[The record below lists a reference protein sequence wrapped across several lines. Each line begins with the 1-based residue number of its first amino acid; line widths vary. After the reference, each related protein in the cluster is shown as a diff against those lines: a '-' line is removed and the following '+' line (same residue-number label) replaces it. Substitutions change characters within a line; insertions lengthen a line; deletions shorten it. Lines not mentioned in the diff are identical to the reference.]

1 MLTAGAGCRKMYI
14 SYIFYAR
21 AAIGITGIAELP
33 FTTALILIAVSV
45 LLTLIS
51 GLIPAR
57 LAAKKDPVEALRSE

>member
-1 MLTAGAGCRKMYI
+1 MLTAGARCRKMYI
-14 SYIFYAR
+14 SYIFYTR
-21 AAIGITGIAELP
+21 AAIGIKGIAELP